1 MQSNNVWH
9 DTIASGSESDVA
21 IAMDFTDQI
30 AIVIGGS
37 GAIGSAVVR
46 MLAERGARVVAGY
59 HRNAAAAAEVI
70 AACTNMR
77 GEAVAHRVDA
87 RDPQSVETLVSSVV
101 KAHGR
106 LDVMVFCAGAMRFTP
121 IDAISA
127 AQWRDVLAL
136 HLDGARNVCHAA
148 LRWMMRRR
156 YGRIVA
162 VAALHGLAGGPQ
174 QADFSAAAGSV
185 LGLVR
190 TLARE
195 AAPWNI
201 TVNAVAPGF
210 IETPQ
215 LATIPEEMRRWG
227 QQVIALRRIGRPEE
241 VAAAIVFLASPLA
254 SYITGQTLVVDGGW
268 RMAP

>member
-1 MQSNNVWH
+1 
-9 DTIASGSESDVA
+9 
-21 IAMDFTDQI
+21 MDFTDQV
-30 AIVIGGS
+30 AIVVGGS
-37 GAIGSAVVR
+37 GAIGSAVVA

-59 HRNAAAAAEVI
+59 HRNAAAVAQVVAACQEMRGDVSAHQVDVRDLQSVEALVSAVI
-70 AACTNMR
+70 AAY
-77 GEAVAHRVDA
+77 
-87 RDPQSVETLVSSVV
+87 
-101 KAHGR
+101 GR
-106 LDVMVFCAGAMRFTP
+106 LDVMIFCAGAMRYAS
-121 IDAISA
+121 IEAISV
-127 AQWRDVLAL
+127 AQWNEMLAL
-136 HLDGARNVCHAA
+136 HLDGVSHACRAA

-156 YGRIVA
+156 YGRVVA

-174 QADFSAAAGSV
+174 QADFSAATGGV

-201 TVNAVAPGF
+201 TVNAVAPGL
-210 IETPQ
+210 IATPQ
-215 LATIPEEMRRWG
+215 LATIPEEMRLWG
-227 QQVIALRRIGRPEE
+227 ERVIALRRIGRPEE

>member
-1 MQSNNVWH
+1 
-9 DTIASGSESDVA
+9 
-21 IAMDFTDQI
+21 MDFTDQV
-30 AIVIGGS
+30 AIVVGGS
-37 GAIGSAVVR
+37 GAIGSAVVK

-59 HRNAAAAAEVI
+59 YQNATAAAQVI
-70 AACTNMR
+70 AASTNMR
-77 GEAVAHRVDA
+77 GEVVAHQIDA
-87 RDPQSVETLVSSVV
+87 RDPQSVETLVNSVV
-101 KAHGR
+101 EAHGR
-106 LDVMVFCAGAMRFTP
+106 LDAMVFCAGAMRFAP
-121 IDAISA
+121 IDSISA
-127 AQWRDVLAL
+127 AQWREALAL

-148 LRWMMRRR
+148 LRRMMRRR

-174 QADFSAAAGSV
+174 QADFSAATGGI

-201 TVNAVAPGF
+201 TVNAVAPGL

-215 LATIPEEMRRWG
+215 LATIPDEMRRWG
-227 QQVIALRRIGRPEE
+227 ERVIALRRIGRPEE

>member
-1 MQSNNVWH
+1 
-9 DTIASGSESDVA
+9 
-21 IAMDFTDQI
+21 MDFTDQVT
-30 AIVIGGS
+30 IVIGGS
-37 GAIGSAVVR
+37 GAIGSAVVA
-46 MLAERGARVVAGY
+46 MLAGRGARVIAGY
-59 HRNAAAAAEVI
+59 HRNAAAATRVV
-70 AACTNMR
+70 AACHEMR
-77 GEAVAHRVDA
+77 GAVSAHQVDV
-87 RDPQSVETLVSSVV
+87 RDSQSVEALVSSVLET
-101 KAHGR
+101 HGR
-106 LDVMVFCAGAMRFTP
+106 LDAMVFCAGAMRYAP
-121 IDAISA
+121 IDAISV
-127 AQWRDVLAL
+127 AQWNEMLAL
-136 HLDGARNVCHAA
+136 HLDGVSHVCRAA
-148 LRWMMRRR
+148 LRPMMRRR

-174 QADFSAAAGSV
+174 QADFSAATGGV

-201 TVNAVAPGF
+201 TINAVAPGL

-215 LATIPEEMRRWG
+215 LATIPEEMRLWG
-227 QQVIALRRIGRPEE
+227 ERVIALRRIGRPEE

>member
-1 MQSNNVWH
+1 
-9 DTIASGSESDVA
+9 
-21 IAMDFTDQI
+21 MDFTDQV

-37 GAIGSAVVR
+37 GAIGSAVVT

-59 HRNAAAAAEVI
+59 HQNAAAAAQVV
-70 AACTNMR
+70 AACQDMR
-77 GEAVAHRVDA
+77 GDVSVRQVDA
-87 RDPQSVETLVSSVV
+87 RDPQSVETLVSAVIE
-101 KAHGR
+101 AYGR
-106 LDVMVFCAGAMRFTP
+106 LDAIVFCAGAMRFAP
-121 IDAISA
+121 VEAISV
-127 AQWRDVLAL
+127 AQWRDMLAL
-136 HLDGARNVCHAA
+136 HLDGARNVCRAA
-148 LRWMMRRR
+148 LRRMMRRR

-174 QADFSAAAGSV
+174 QADFSAATGGV

-215 LATIPEEMRRWG
+215 LNTIPEEMRLWG
-227 QQVIALRRIGRPEE
+227 EQVIALRRIGRPEE
-241 VAAAIVFLASPLA
+241 VAAAIVFLSSPLA

>member
-1 MQSNNVWH
+1 
-9 DTIASGSESDVA
+9 
-21 IAMDFTDQI
+21 MDFTNQV

-59 HRNAAAAAEVI
+59 YQNAAAALQAVSDCQGMRGEVI
-70 AACTNMR
+70 ALQ
-77 GEAVAHRVDA
+77 VDV
-87 RDPQSVETLVSSVV
+87 RDPQSVETLVSSVTE
-101 KAHGR
+101 AHGR
-106 LDVMVFCAGAMRFTP
+106 LDAIVFCAGAMRFMP
-121 IDAISA
+121 MDAISV
-127 AQWRDVLAL
+127 AQWRDALTL

-148 LRWMMRRR
+148 LRRMMRRR

-174 QADFSAAAGSV
+174 QADFSAATGGV

-201 TVNAVAPGF
+201 TVNAVAPGL

>member
-1 MQSNNVWH
+1 
-9 DTIASGSESDVA
+9 
-21 IAMDFTDQI
+21 MDFTDQV

-37 GAIGSAVVR
+37 GAIGSAVVK
-46 MLAERGARVVAGY
+46 MLAEGGARVMAGY
-59 HRNAAAAAEVI
+59 HRNAAAAAQVV
-70 AACTNMR
+70 AACQDTR
-77 GEAVAHRVDA
+77 GDVSAHWVDV
-87 RDPQSVETLVSSVV
+87 RDPQSVETLVG
-101 KAHGR
+101 ATIEAYGR
-106 LDVMVFCAGAMRFTP
+106 LDAMVFCAGAMRFTP
-121 IDAISA
+121 VEAISV
-127 AQWRDVLAL
+127 AQWNEALTL
-136 HLDGARNVCHAA
+136 HLDGVSNACRAA
-148 LRWMMRRR
+148 LRRMMRRR
-156 YGRIVA
+156 YGRVVA

-174 QADFSAAAGSV
+174 QADFSAATGGV
-185 LGLVR
+185 FGLVR

-201 TVNAVAPGF
+201 TVNAVAPGL

-227 QQVIALRRIGRPEE
+227 EQVIALRRVGKPEE